1 MRWALDQVDYRSSR
15 RDLRWHCTLQVQAA
29 CGVLYRVRLET
40 VRGPKGRELG
50 NQRPERRSA
59 PYLAT
64 YRLGDLHG
72 RQREILT
79 GAPTPVRTCS
89 TYNFKDALRA
99 PGRGWPP
106 FMQSAP
112 RDGGADCEGRWVR
125 PKLAGHQGNRGAP
138 GAGCRPLARR
148 AASAPARTHPRGRR
162 TGCSPQRQRW
172 RAVLQTGPSLRRP
185 YSEALRAHGQERSL
199 RSRRCAIPSGLWT
212 APTQGFRG
220 ACRRDGQDRA
230 LPHPVAA
237 ICSNRPSLSQLIT
250 GHWSK
255 KVHVTHHAD
264 PIGRA
269 F

>member
-112 RDGGADCEGRWVR
+112 RDGGADYEGRWVR

-138 GAGCRPLARR
+138 GAGCLPL
-148 AASAPARTHPRGRR
+148 
-162 TGCSPQRQRW
+162 
-172 RAVLQTGPSLRRP
+172 
-185 YSEALRAHGQERSL
+185 ALRATSAPTRTQPRDRL
-199 RSRRCAIPSGLWT
+199 RRQLAATSAVARGVANGAIPP
-212 APTQGFRG
+212 APVF
-220 ACRRDGQDRA
+220 
-230 LPHPVAA
+230 
-237 ICSNRPSLSQLIT
+237 
-250 GHWSK
+250 
-255 KVHVTHHAD
+255 
-264 PIGRA
+264 
-269 F
+269 